1 MGRFGVTYSVERDLG
16 RGEEPANDRNGAGR
30 GEEPANDHNGAG
42 RGGQP
47 AHELRGEQPAHELR
61 GKQPAHE
68 LRGEQPAI
76 PSSHP
81 DLHEVSALET
91 GIQLEESGSNGK
103 KRGRP
108 FAWAPALLSKED
120 ESEAVRL
127 ARKYGPDE
135 EGLKSFQERYLTFCK
150 INKKNP
156 LAREALLDCV
166 AQARLQGMAASSIHT
181 YIEGLTRSLKIEG
194 AWFVRAVCGLAHAD
208 ATPVNPRTTEW
219 NEALLFKSVEE
230 SEGPDQLLLWM
241 LLATGARPA
250 DIEKLSFQQV
260 RVEKEGL
267 RVSWWVRKAQRKR
280 RERHEEVYPFAWSMP
295 PPNVVRVYLHEG
307 KATHGLFP
315 LDPKYNARR
324 IAATAT
330 SILKMFDESLT
341 SYVFRDRMEMILQL
355 QNVPAT
361 EIKRLLDHDAQT
373 SAASYQKTPLASATA
388 ARVRNE
394 KATLRKR
401 NEEK

>member
-16 RGEEPANDRNGAGR
+16 RGEEPADDHNGTGR
-30 GEEPANDHNGAG
+30 GEQPAHEF
-42 RGGQP
+42 RGEQPAHKLRGEQP
-47 AHELRGEQPAHELR
+47 AHELRGEQPAMLPS
-61 GKQPAHE
+61 QPHLHDITAHE
-68 LRGEQPAI
+68 
-76 PSSHP
+76 
-81 DLHEVSALET
+81 SA
-91 GIQLEESGSNGK
+91 QESGSNDK

-108 FAWAPALLSKED
+108 FAWTPALLSRED

-135 EGLKSFQERYLTFCK
+135 EGLRSFQERYLTFCK

-181 YIEGLTRSLKIEG
+181 YIEGLTRSLRIEG

-219 NEALLFKSVEE
+219 NDALLFKSVED

-260 RVEKEGL
+260 RVEEEGL

-295 PPNVVRVYLHEG
+295 PPNVVRAYLHEG

-330 SILKMFDESLT
+330 SILKMFDETLT

-355 QNVPAT
+355 QKVPAT

-373 SAASYQKTPLASATA
+373 SASSYQKTPLASATA
-388 ARVRNE
+388 ARVRKE
-394 KATLRKR
+394 KATSRKR